1 MLTVD
6 IVYFLSRS
14 KRAWAQR
21 FRPLLLSF
29 FLLCCCIKREPQTRV
44 GLVTSSL
51 PRKRS
56 TTELL
61 RLVPLHSLSDSE
73 CLACLGGGAVR
84 RVTASWSGRR
94 GSNPPPIAWKAIALP
109 NELLPPV
116 EVSAFRGGGWT
127 RTTELFRGQIYSL
140 LQLPL
145 CDSPYFDVTAVCAGH
160 RADEGTRTPD
170 RLITNQLLYQL
181 SYIGFIQPFK
191 QLSFSQIG
199 VQKYYFFRYWQS
211 FFSSFVEKIL
221 QTIVNHDCR
230 Y

>member
-1 MLTVD
+1 MHTA
-6 IVYFLSRS
+6 IVLAFFLSFPLC
-14 KRAWAQR
+14 
-21 FRPLLLSF
+21 FR
-29 FLLCCCIKREPQTRV
+29 IKREPQTRV

-61 RLVPLHSLSDSE
+61 RLFSFALSLFEYLSFRNGAWGLSCFPLL
-73 CLACLGGGAVR
+73 
-84 RVTASWSGRR
+84 SGRR

-109 NELLPPV
+109 NELLPHLKV
-116 EVSAFRGGGWT
+116 GLRGGGWT

-145 CDSPYFDVTAVCAGH
+145 CDSPDIVVRLAQFSERRS

-181 SYIGFIQPFK
+181 SYIGFYQPFK
-191 QLSFSQIG
+191 RLSLSL
-199 VQKYYFFRYWQS
+199 VLRLQKYYFFRNQQS
-211 FFSSFVEKIL
+211 FFSKYFSYCL
-221 QTIVNHDCR
+221 
-230 Y
+230 

>member
-1 MLTVD
+1 M
-6 IVYFLSRS
+6 
-14 KRAWAQR
+14 
-21 FRPLLLSF
+21 
-29 FLLCCCIKREPQTRV
+29 KREPQTRV

-61 RLVPLHSLSDSE
+61 RLVSFALSLFE
-73 CLACLGGGAVR
+73 YRFLFGAGLGSLLRPAF
-84 RVTASWSGRR
+84 WSGRR

-109 NELLPPV
+109 NELLPLV
-116 EVSAFRGGGWT
+116 EVLAFRGGGWT

-145 CDSPYFDVTAVCAGH
+145 CDSPSWMHPVGFLLGV

-181 SYIGFIQPFK
+181 SYIGFCQPFK
-191 QLSFSQIG
+191 PL
-199 VQKYYFFRYWQS
+199 FRYP
-211 FFSSFVEKIL
+211 
-221 QTIVNHDCR
+221 N
-230 Y
+230 

>member
-1 MLTVD
+1 MLTVN
-6 IVYFLSRS
+6 ITFFH
-14 KRAWAQR
+14 AQR
-21 FRPLLLSF
+21 GRTLIAFVLCF
-29 FLLCCCIKREPQTRV
+29 VVFLLCFRIKREPQTRV

-61 RLVPLHSLSDSE
+61 RLVPLHSLSFPSA
-73 CLACLGGGAVR
+73 LLFRAMGLSG
-84 RVTASWSGRR
+84 SSPLFWSGRR

-116 EVSAFRGGGWT
+116 EVGLRGGGWT

-145 CDSPYFDVTAVCAGH
+145 CDSPNIVVRLLSFSRVGP

-181 SYIGFIQPFK
+181 SYIGFCQLFK
-191 QLSFSQIG
+191 QLSVFELRLQN
-199 VQKYYFFRYWQS
+199 YYFFRNPQS
-211 FFSSFVEKIL
+211 FF
-221 QTIVNHDCR
+221 
-230 Y
+230 